1 MTPLLQSPGSILEEK
16 IHFDTLRASVINGV
30 SASVIAF
37 ASGQGL
43 PLSTTYV
50 AFAAV
55 PGTGLSD
62 RVFARGHAEKKLGRT
77 IWVISC
83 WLIALVIAIVATGS
97 VALHVHNFSICGLG
111 GCILINLGVWRFL
124 KSRANRLEK
133 KHHLNLS
140 DSIDD

>member
-1 MTPLLQSPGSILEEK
+1 MTSLLQSLGSILEEK

-55 PGTGLSD
+55 LGTGLSD
-62 RVFARGHAEKKLGRT
+62 RVFA
-77 IWVISC
+77 
-83 WLIALVIAIVATGS
+83 
-97 VALHVHNFSICGLG
+97 
-111 GCILINLGVWRFL
+111 
-124 KSRANRLEK
+124 
-133 KHHLNLS
+133 
-140 DSIDD
+140 

>member
-1 MTPLLQSPGSILEEK
+1 MFLGMMMKYARRVTRAQVTTGSQFDEVELYSPGWCISLARIILKLWLGHDALASKSGLASRGK

-62 RVFARGHAEKKLGRT
+62 RVFCPRSCGKEAWADDLG
-77 IWVISC
+77 
-83 WLIALVIAIVATGS
+83 
-97 VALHVHNFSICGLG
+97 
-111 GCILINLGVWRFL
+111 
-124 KSRANRLEK
+124 
-133 KHHLNLS
+133 
-140 DSIDD
+140 D